1 MFCRANTKLEAI
13 GDKKPKGEAQE
24 AEDPQM
30 SYYPGGHY
38 SQKMLAIAVDSDRNS
53 KLTAGSDSKLLGNV
67 NGKIFKGYCYRLY
80 HEEEELLLDCRNV
93 WRV

>member
-1 MFCRANTKLEAI
+1 
-13 GDKKPKGEAQE
+13 
-24 AEDPQM
+24 M

-53 KLTAGSDSKLLGNV
+53 KLTARSDSKLLSDV
-67 NGKIFKGYCYRLY
+67 NGKIFKGNCYRLY

-93 WRV
+93 WRVERSDVVNYGGYEEGKVELNISR